1 MALRSNISAHSS
13 QAAREIT
20 GVRYRLT
27 DQYVQRYRYKYQYM
41 YVRVHVYGNA
51 YPEYQ
56 NLYIR
61 VYERRMCIQVLVR
74 AAAEARP
81 IQYYSSMLTSWLSA
95 CGSQLTKVDATVTLD
110 ATQVAFAAERRR

>member
-1 MALRSNISAHSS
+1 MVHI
-13 QAAREIT
+13 
-20 GVRYRLT
+20 GYRLT

-61 VYERRMCIQVLVR
+61 VYERRTCIQVLVR

-81 IQYYSSMLTSWLSA
+81 IQYYSSMLTGGRGTGPGRGGCFRSA
-95 CGSQLTKVDATVTLD
+95 RPSTPLGANM
-110 ATQVAFAAERRR
+110 

>member
-1 MALRSNISAHSS
+1 MVYV
-13 QAAREIT
+13 
-20 GVRYRLT
+20 GYRLT

-81 IQYYSSMLTSWLSA
+81 IQYYSSMLTPELLHVLLHFSHTGVPWVFWEH
-95 CGSQLTKVDATVTLD
+95 T
-110 ATQVAFAAERRR
+110 R